1 MLSPFKDIL
10 HLLYIKMAA
19 IMALYFAKT
28 FPAYLVY
35 CFSFFSYYAAQNKK
49 TMGRFKFYGFIIGIV
64 LVGMGLKGFYDTFT
78 SEKEP
83 YTVSIEEVEKKGL
96 GDHKYV
102 RITNAIPPGN
112 FVYKYK
118 SRLGIKGNVTYI
130 IYPVVSEE
138 KLTEY
143 YLDTLEDAQ
152 LTAKIIVKMDT
163 SFPVSQVDNFEF
175 DTGTVV
181 IEGMVRG
188 SVDSEDKDLLQDDAL
203 SLDKNYIYIVKETP
217 NSHGLNL
224 VITGIGGAILFF
236 LFRGKKE
243 ETPAQEQAPPQA

>member
-1 MLSPFKDIL
+1 MLSSLKIYYTFCISKQRRHKPLKCKKQFRP
-10 HLLYIKMAA
+10 LLYAA
-19 IMALYFAKT
+19 FAFFPIM
-28 FPAYLVY
+28 
-35 CFSFFSYYAAQNKK
+35 QHKK
-49 TMGRFKFYGFIIGIV
+49 RTMGRFKFYGFIIGIA
-64 LVGMGLKGFYDTFT
+64 LVGLGLKGFYDTFT

-83 YTVSIEEVEKKGL
+83 YTISIEDVEKKGL

-118 SRLGIKGNVTYI
+118 TRLGTNGKVNYI

-143 YLDTLEDAQ
+143 YLDTMEDAQ

-163 SFPVSQVDNFEF
+163 SFPVSQVENFEF
-175 DTGTVV
+175 DTGTLV

-188 SVDSEDKDLLQDDAL
+188 SVDKEDKDLLQDDAL

-243 ETPAQEQAPPQA
+243 QPPVQEQAPPQA